1 MGNSDL
7 GNIGE
12 NSIALDQIWYLVL
25 EKFGYLKIWFHIIV
39 GKITYLYMSMS
50 LIKNSFHLAINFSI
64 LFYVNSCISV

>member
-25 EKFGYLKIWFHIIV
+25 EKFGYLKI
-39 GKITYLYMSMS
+39 
-50 LIKNSFHLAINFSI
+50 
-64 LFYVNSCISV
+64 